1 MKTLFLSIIIAS
13 IVVATII
20 SISFFFNSGNNI
32 SPCTF
37 CPAQRAP
44 NQPLQVQDVTT
55 EPSPPIVGSTFL
67 IYANVYNPNPYSVY
81 IRAGC
86 ISPLSA
92 TFDKGVEVTV
102 NTSILCPRMLK
113 QEIPSGQEAR
123 ILGPS
128 LGIMYNATSVGITN
142 ATITVSYEAQG
153 KTENVTLSKQFTI
166 DDRGFYP

>member
-1 MKTLFLSIIIAS
+1 MKTLHLSILTAS
-13 IVVATII
+13 IVVATIA
-20 SISFFFNSGNNI
+20 SISFFFNSGNVH
-32 SPCTF
+32 PCTY
-37 CPAQRAP
+37 CPEQPTP

-55 EPSPPIVGSTFL
+55 EPSTPYVGSTFL

-81 IRAGC
+81 IHAGC

-92 TFDKGVEVTV
+92 TFDKGVEVTM
-102 NTSILCPRMLK
+102 NSLILCPVMSK

-123 ILGPS
+123 IHGPS
-128 LGIMYNATSVGITN
+128 TGIMYNATSVGITN

-166 DDRGFYP
+166 DYRGPYP